1 MDTEVLKQLARLLA
15 EQAIDNL
22 LEQLSFGRNTK
33 RKAAD
38 LGRGTAAQVM
48 SNKSGGPY
56 ESNTKTPT
64 QSSYGY

>member
-1 MDTEVLKQLARLLA
+1 MDTDVLKELARLLGEKDVA
-15 EQAIDNL
+15 GL
-22 LEQLSFGRNTK
+22 LEQLSFQRNTK

-56 ESNTKTPT
+56 ESSTKTQT